1 METGAITFLESIL
14 LGRNHLLN
22 SRRNSE
28 SVKHHPTV
36 FSTQK
41 IDQVRY
47 HRPCESSA
55 SVKHHPS
62 VFSMPEARKKH
73 ARSTQEARKKHA
85 KNGSGSLPPTPI
97 ARGERRKYIST
108 LKGRFIGDS
117 STIHQWFI
125 DALLSHW
132 HHVPAPRR
140 LGPSRS
146 MTAAWVRAGDTNRR
160 VKTASI
166 F

>member
-22 SRRNSE
+22 SRRNS
-28 SVKHHPTV
+28 V
-36 FSTQK
+36 
-41 IDQVRY
+41 
-47 HRPCESSA
+47 

-166 F
+166 FNRFYY